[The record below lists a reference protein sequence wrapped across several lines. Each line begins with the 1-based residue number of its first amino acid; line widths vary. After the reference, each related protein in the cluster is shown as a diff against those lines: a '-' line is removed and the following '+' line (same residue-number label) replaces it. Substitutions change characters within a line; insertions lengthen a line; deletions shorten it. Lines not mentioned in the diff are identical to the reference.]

1 MIDFIKL
8 GLNFFNVCRSNI
20 QMKETIS
27 IHYVDKALWITE
39 KLLNTSNFRKPLV
52 FLHKSSCL
60 EELGRLDE
68 AIDVLR
74 ELSEL
79 SPEHRIATRAK
90 IAELKRNQG
99 CSEDED
105 DEYFID
111 LEQSERVD
119 ATYVFQKMA
128 EFVDRG
134 EQGDDRAQRAAADL
148 GLYIMTHGF
157 RIALEAEQV
166 FLYRAQV
173 IGFSEGPSRGRFPS
187 MSVP

>member
-1 MIDFIKL
+1 M
-8 GLNFFNVCRSNI
+8 
-20 QMKETIS
+20 
-27 IHYVDKALWITE
+27 
-39 KLLNTSNFRKPLV
+39 
-52 FLHKSSCL
+52 
-60 EELGRLDE
+60 
-68 AIDVLR
+68 
-74 ELSEL
+74 
-79 SPEHRIATRAK
+79 
-90 IAELKRNQG
+90 KRNQG

-173 IGFSEGPSRGRFPS
+173 IHYSGSPRRGRFTTVHVGHRRALIS
-187 MSVP
+187 YF

>member
-1 MIDFIKL
+1 
-8 GLNFFNVCRSNI
+8 
-20 QMKETIS
+20 MKILYS
-27 IHYVDKALWITE
+27 D
-39 KLLNTSNFRKPLV
+39 
-52 FLHKSSCL
+52 
-60 EELGRLDE
+60 
-68 AIDVLR
+68 
-74 ELSEL
+74 L

-90 IAELKRNQG
+90 IAELKRIQG

-173 IGFSEGPSRGRFPS
+173 NRLSDCTLVQF
-187 MSVP
+187 